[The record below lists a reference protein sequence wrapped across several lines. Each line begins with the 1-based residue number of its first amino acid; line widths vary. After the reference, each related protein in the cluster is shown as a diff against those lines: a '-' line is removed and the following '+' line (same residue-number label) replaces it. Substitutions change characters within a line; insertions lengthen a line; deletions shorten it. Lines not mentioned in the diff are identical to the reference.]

1 MKKRKNW
8 FLLGIYVLVVII
20 NVLSRYSRGF
30 GNQVRRSVFY
40 MTQYIQ
46 GHISSLFPFSLGDY
60 LLILAVILAAGALV
74 LAAVLLSV
82 WVAGVQKV
90 GGGNCGQKSW
100 KAEQMQ
106 RKVKDSSIRGRIFLR
121 AAVDHRRCFC
131 YYVNQLFCFVSLQ
144 QLSGVLYA

>member
-82 WVAGVQKV
+82 WVAGVLKV
-90 GGGNCGQKSW
+90 GGGNCG
-100 KAEQMQ
+100 
-106 RKVKDSSIRGRIFLR
+106 
-121 AAVDHRRCFC
+121 RRP
-131 YYVNQLFCFVSLQ
+131 
-144 QLSGVLYA
+144 